1 MKWKKYLF
9 PSLFDRL
16 KKKHWLLKKF
26 TIFGTRLKGN
36 AIKYYYLL
44 QSCPW
49 SSVWARFDC

>member
-16 KKKHWLLKKF
+16 KKHWLLKKF

-36 AIKYYYLL
+36 AIKYYYLHT
-44 QSCPW
+44 
-49 SSVWARFDC
+49 